1 MRRKL
6 MLAALIAA
14 AAAGPTVAQQAPD
27 AGGIRSET
35 QRRIAQGD
43 GTTDALNWLGL
54 IGLLGLVG
62 LKRGHDE
69 DSYHPAPID

>member
-6 MLAALIAA
+6 LLAALVAA
-14 AAAGPTVAQQAPD
+14 AAAGPAVAQQAPE
-27 AGGIRSET
+27 AGGIRTET
-35 QRRIAQGD
+35 QRRMAQGD
-43 GTTDALNWLGL
+43 RTTDALNWLGL
-54 IGLLGLVG
+54 IGLLGLAG